1 MTQATATSDRERRFF
16 RCEVRADPGGEGQ
29 GAKIIGYGATFNSL
43 SENLGGFREIIKPGA
58 FDSVMQDDVRG
69 LFNHDPNFVLG
80 RTKSGTLRLTL
91 DDTGL
96 RYEIDAP
103 DTQTVRDLVLAPLQ
117 RGDIDGSSF
126 NFRVAHDGERW
137 HYDDDG
143 LLIREITKF
152 ARLYDVGPV
161 AFPAY
166 PDSAAASR
174 SMQEYL
180 ATEARALAAEDRER
194 RERELNLIG
203 A

>member
-1 MTQATATSDRERRFF
+1 MTQATKTSDSERRFF
-16 RCEVRADPGGEGQ
+16 RSEVRADPGAEGQ
-29 GAKIIGYGATFNSL
+29 GTKIVGYGATFNSL
-43 SENLGGFREIIKPGA
+43 SENLGGFREIIKPGS
-58 FDSVMQDDVRG
+58 FDGVMQDDVRG
-69 LFNHDPNFVLG
+69 LFNHDHNFVLG

-91 DDTGL
+91 DETGL

-103 DTQTVRDLVLAPLQ
+103 ETQTVRDLVLAPLQ

-137 HYDDDG
+137 YYDDDG

-174 SMQEYL
+174 SMQDFVASES
-180 ATEARALAAEDRER
+180 RAQLELERER
-194 RERELNLIG
+194 RERELTLIG

>member
-1 MTQATATSDRERRFF
+1 MTQATKTSDSERRFF
-16 RCEVRADPGGEGQ
+16 RCEVRADPGAEGQ
-29 GAKIIGYGATFNSL
+29 GTKIVGYGATFNSL
-43 SENLGGFREIIKPGA
+43 SENLGGFREIIKPGS
-58 FDSVMQDDVRG
+58 FDGVMQDDVRG
-69 LFNHDPNFVLG
+69 LFNHDHNFVLG

-91 DDTGL
+91 DETGL

-103 DTQTVRDLVLAPLQ
+103 ETQTVRDLVLAPLQ

-137 HYDDDG
+137 YYDDDG

-174 SMQEYL
+174 SMQDFVASES
-180 ATEARALAAEDRER
+180 RAQLELERER
-194 RERELNLIG
+194 RERELTLIG

>member
-1 MTQATATSDRERRFF
+1 MPNDSERRFF
-16 RCEVRADPGGEGQ
+16 RCEVRADPVADGQ
-29 GAKIIGYGATFNSL
+29 GPKIVGHAAVFNRL

-58 FDSVMQDDVRG
+58 FDGVMQDDVRG

-80 RTKSGTLRLTL
+80 RTKSGTLRLFL
-91 DDTGL
+91 DDEGL

-103 DTQTVRDLVLAPLQ
+103 DTQTVQDLVLAPMR

-126 NFRVAHDGERW
+126 QFKVAHDGERW
-137 HYDDDG
+137 FYDDDG
-143 LLIREITKF
+143 LLNREITKF

-166 PDSAAASR
+166 PDPTAATR
-174 SMQEYL
+174 SMQEFVNK
-180 ATEARALAAEDRER
+180 EARTLAEEERAR
-194 RERELNLIG
+194 RERHLQLIG

>member
-29 GAKIIGYGATFNSL
+29 GAKIVGYGATFNSL
-43 SENLGGFREIIKPGA
+43 SESLGGFR
-58 FDSVMQDDVRG
+58 VRG

-137 HYDDDG
+137 YYDDDG

-161 AFPAY
+161 GFPAY
-166 PDSAAASR
+166 PGSAAASP